1 MRIGV
6 CCMKQFPLNW
16 NAMRKWEWENELEK
30 NTIRKN
36 ALLSQG
42 FTSTNIY
49 FSTWFRA
56 HVHIHILMFTIRT
69 QKQMPLAP
77 PPSSSTT
84 TIVTV
89 AAALTLIFMEIPTQL
104 WLLHHNQHVFVSQWF
119 SMLFFPFVFFFGFCS
134 PAPNQQTRIWTPFI
148 GIYKRFLP
156 LANIVWI
163 RMLVLCC
170 FVQRFMLSHMRMFFN
185 LNGAFIIIHARD
197 FRVNFHV
204 ILHIKSW

>member
-30 NTIRKN
+30 NTKRKN

-119 SMLFFPFVFFFGFCS
+119 SMLFSLLFFSSAFVHSRPTNKRVSERRSLEFTNDFCRW
-134 PAPNQQTRIWTPFI
+134 QTLFEYECWCF
-148 GIYKRFLP
+148 
-156 LANIVWI
+156 V
-163 RMLVLCC
+163 VLCNDLC
-170 FVQRFMLSHMRMFFN
+170 F
-185 LNGAFIIIHARD
+185 
-197 FRVNFHV
+197 
-204 ILHIKSW
+204 HICECFSI